1 MCSMRCASYRCSADP
16 WPEPAVGGTCV
27 AGNFLMH
34 RQAALLLYFV
44 RQAAGSSG
52 YFRHNNQD
60 LGTLGKGTRV
70 SLMAI
75 RQWIRMGNGLIWLPA
90 IAVGV
95 LLAGC
100 TSTQKSSVGVVDRN
114 HSGANSAVQ
123 RQPVTSG
130 QYRVQ
135 RGDTLYSI
143 AFRFGWDWKAL
154 AARNGI
160 PAPYVI
166 RPGQI
171 IRFDGQPGQTRP
183 TAVAT
188 APVVTNPRTGSS
200 VSSRPPAPPQQ
211 PPVRP
216 QSQPQKTVATAP
228 VSAPNT
234 SIPRSA
240 AGWVWPANGPL
251 IGRFSSNGSLN
262 KGIDIAGELGQ
273 PVLAASDGSVVY
285 AGSGLR
291 GYGELVIIK
300 HSDTYVSAYGHN
312 RRLLVREGQQVKVGQ
327 TIAEMGST
335 GTDRVKLHFE
345 IRRQGKPVDPL
356 QYLPRR

>member
-1 MCSMRCASYRCSADP
+1 
-16 WPEPAVGGTCV
+16 
-27 AGNFLMH
+27 
-34 RQAALLLYFV
+34 
-44 RQAAGSSG
+44 
-52 YFRHNNQD
+52 
-60 LGTLGKGTRV
+60 
-70 SLMAI
+70 
-75 RQWIRMGNGLIWLPA
+75 MGNGLTWLPA
-90 IAVGV
+90 IAVGI

-100 TSTQKSSVGVVDRN
+100 SSTQKTSVSVVDRN
-114 HSGANSAVQ
+114 HSGAATASQ

-154 AARNGI
+154 AARNGV
-160 PAPYVI
+160 PPPYVI

-171 IRFDGQPGQTRP
+171 IRFDGQPGQARP
-183 TAVAT
+183 AAVVT
-188 APVVTNPRTGSS
+188 APVVANPRAGSS
-200 VSSRPPAPPQQ
+200 ASSRPPVQPQQ
-211 PPVRP
+211 PAVRP
-216 QSQPQKTVATAP
+216 QPATQQPVAAKP
-228 VSAPNT
+228 VVAPNASST
-234 SIPRSA
+234 RSA
-240 AGWVWPANGPL
+240 AGWVWPAGGTL

>member
-1 MCSMRCASYRCSADP
+1 MRVNSSRSFLRA
-16 WPEPAVGGTCV
+16 GV
-27 AGNFLMH
+27 AG
-34 RQAALLLYFV
+34 RSLLGVLF
-44 RQAAGSSG
+44 A
-52 YFRHNNQD
+52 
-60 LGTLGKGTRV
+60 
-70 SLMAI
+70 
-75 RQWIRMGNGLIWLPA
+75 
-90 IAVGV
+90 GV

-100 TSTQKSSVGVVDRN
+100 SSSPKGGVQVVERDDNRPAKQN
-114 HSGANSAVQ
+114 Q
-123 RQPVTSG
+123 RQPASSG
-130 QYRVQ
+130 QYVVQ

-143 AFRFGWDWKAL
+143 AFRFGWDWKTL

-160 PAPYVI
+160 PAPYLI
-166 RPGQI
+166 RSGQI
-171 IRFDGQPGQTRP
+171 IRFGGAP
-183 TAVAT
+183 AVAHT
-188 APVVTNPRTGSS
+188 RGPVPVARQTPVVSAAAPVQAKPVQSQAP
-200 VSSRPPAPPQQ
+200 VKPAPAVTPII
-211 PPVRP
+211 
-216 QSQPQKTVATAP
+216 ST
-228 VSAPNT
+228 
-234 SIPRSA
+234 PRSA
-240 AGWVWPANGPL
+240 AGWGWPSRGAV

-262 KGIDIAGELGQ
+262 KGIDIAGELGE

-327 TIAEMGST
+327 SIAEMGST

>member
-1 MCSMRCASYRCSADP
+1 MPVNSPRPLIRAA
-16 WPEPAVGGTCV
+16 V
-27 AGNFLMH
+27 AG
-34 RQAALLLYFV
+34 RGLLL
-44 RQAAGSSG
+44 ALCTGA
-52 YFRHNNQD
+52 
-60 LGTLGKGTRV
+60 
-70 SLMAI
+70 
-75 RQWIRMGNGLIWLPA
+75 
-90 IAVGV
+90 

-100 TSTQKSSVGVVDRN
+100 SSSPKGGVQVVDRDARG
-114 HSGANSAVQ
+114 STQQAR
-123 RQPVTSG
+123 RQPASSG
-130 QYRVQ
+130 QYVVQ

-143 AFRFGWDWKAL
+143 AFRFGWDWKTL

-160 PAPYVI
+160 PAPYLI
-166 RPGQI
+166 RTGQI
-171 IRFDGQPGQTRP
+171 IRFTAAPAVAQARAPAPPARPPAVVTAP
-183 TAVAT
+183 TAVKPAQSVQSPAPVKP
-188 APVVTNPRTGSS
+188 APVVTPSS
-200 VSSRPPAPPQQ
+200 
-211 PPVRP
+211 
-216 QSQPQKTVATAP
+216 TTA
-228 VSAPNT
+228 
-234 SIPRSA
+234 RSA
-240 AGWVWPANGPL
+240 TGWGWPSQGAV

-327 TIAEMGST
+327 SIAEMGST

>member
-1 MCSMRCASYRCSADP
+1 MNC
-16 WPEPAVGGTCV
+16 
-27 AGNFLMH
+27 H
-34 RQAALLLYFV
+34 RE
-44 RQAAGSSG
+44 RE
-52 YFRHNNQD
+52 R
-60 LGTLGKGTRV
+60 RV
-70 SLMAI
+70 SLTAI
-75 RQWIRMGNGLIWLPA
+75 QQRICISGVQRLLSGLVLSA
-90 IAVGV
+90 

-100 TSTQKSSVGVVDRN
+100 SSSPSSTVQVVDRN
-114 HSGANSAVQ
+114 NNRATSTPQ

-130 QYRVQ
+130 QYVVR

-154 AARNGI
+154 AARNNI
-160 PAPYVI
+160 PSPYTI
-166 RPGQI
+166 RVGQA
-171 IRFDGQPGQTRP
+171 IRFDGKSRGGQSVAATTP
-183 TAVAT
+183 IVVTSSPVKTPAVPEQT
-188 APVVTNPRTGSS
+188 APVNRPTQVP
-200 VSSRPPAPPQQ
+200 VVQPPANT
-211 PPVRP
+211 PV
-216 QSQPQKTVATAP
+216 QA
-228 VSAPNT
+228 VS
-234 SIPRSA
+234 RSA
-240 AGWVWPANGPL
+240 SGWAWPAGGTL
-251 IGRFSSNGSLN
+251 TGRFSSNGSLN

-335 GTDRVKLHFE
+335 GADRVKLHFE

-356 QYLPRR
+356 QFLPRR